1 MMRKSLFWIV
11 CCLLILVFYYNTD
24 KKLQEVKNQNI
35 QLSARNEYRFIGY
48 VINKVEENDKYYL
61 KVVGYGKIEVSE
73 VEYYEVI
80 QGEPCPE
87 FIKERGTIHD

>member
-1 MMRKSLFWIV
+1 MRKSILWIV

-87 FIKERGTIHD
+87 FIKEGGTIHD

>member
-1 MMRKSLFWIV
+1 MRKSLFWIV
-11 CCLLILVFYYNTD
+11 CCLLILVFYCNTD